1 MIKNPNTKPLKNPYL
16 NQRRASVSGLNGSMT
31 IEAAL
36 TIPIFLFAVL
46 CLIYLLEIQTIEL
59 RIKAAAQEAAKQAAE
74 DIIIVPILNTYSLQQ
89 DIIENIGSER
99 LERSIIEGGSGG
111 IQCWTSYYNS
121 VNEEVIVK
129 VNYKIKLP
137 VPGFLNLD
145 IKKNVELKV
154 KAWTGQVEH
163 EDSDDE
169 EIVYVT
175 DTGSVYH
182 TNYQCA
188 YLQLSITFLPSSSL
202 IDVRNESGGI
212 YQPCEKCVHGQ
223 AMAGVYIT
231 KYGTKYHNS
240 LSCSGVKRSIRAV
253 KKSDVIGM
261 GGCVKCAR

>member
-1 MIKNPNTKPLKNPYL
+1 
-16 NQRRASVSGLNGSMT
+16 MT

-46 CLIYLLEIQTIEL
+46 CLIYLLEIQAIGF
-59 RIKAAAQEAAKQAAE
+59 RVKAAAQEAGKQAAE
-74 DIIIVPILNTYSLQQ
+74 DILFVPVLNTYNLQQ

-111 IQCWTSYYNS
+111 IQCWTSYYNT
-121 VNEEVIVK
+121 VNEEIIVK
-129 VNYKIKLP
+129 VNYNIKLP
-137 VPGFLNLD
+137 VPSFLNLG
-145 IKKNVELKV
+145 IKKKVELKV
-154 KAWTGQVEH
+154 KAWTGRAEYDNS
-163 EDSDDE
+163 EDE

-175 DTGSVYH
+175 DTGVVYH
-182 TNYQCA
+182 SDYQCA
-188 YLQLSITFLPSSSL
+188 YLQLSITFLPSSAL

-253 KKSDVIGM
+253 KKSAVAGM

>member
-1 MIKNPNTKPLKNPYL
+1 MIKNPNTKPSKNPYL
-16 NQRRASVSGLNGSMT
+16 NQRRASVSGLKGSLT
-31 IEAAL
+31 VEAAL
-36 TIPIFLFAVL
+36 TIPIFLFAIL
-46 CLIYLLEIQTIEL
+46 CLIYLLEIQAIGF
-59 RIKAAAQEAAKQAAE
+59 RVKAAAQEAGKQAAE
-74 DIIIVPILNTYSLQQ
+74 DIILVPVLNTYNLQQ

-111 IQCWTSYYNS
+111 IQCWTSYYNT

-137 VPGFLNLD
+137 VPGFFNLD
-145 IKKNVELKV
+145 IKKKVELKV
-154 KAWTGQVEH
+154 KAWTGRAEH
-163 EDSDDE
+163 DNSEDE

-175 DTGSVYH
+175 DTGVVYH
-182 TNYQCA
+182 SDYQCA
-188 YLQLSITFLPSSSL
+188 YLQLSITFLPSSTL
-202 IDVRNESGGI
+202 IDVRNDSGGI

-253 KKSDVIGM
+253 KKSDVVGM